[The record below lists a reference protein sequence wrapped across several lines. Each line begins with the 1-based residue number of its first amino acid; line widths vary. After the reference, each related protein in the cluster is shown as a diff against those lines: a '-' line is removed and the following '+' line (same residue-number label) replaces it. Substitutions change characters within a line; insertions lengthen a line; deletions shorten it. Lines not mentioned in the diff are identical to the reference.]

1 MIWYNINIKFTYADE
16 EYIGGRLISFDD
28 ELKFEAELVKTL
40 QANGWTDGVLNSP
53 TEEELINNWAQILFD
68 NNRQQDR
75 LNDYPLTR
83 TEMAQILEQISRLRT
98 PLKLNGFI
106 NGKTINIKRDN
117 PDDVEHFGKE
127 ISLKIY
133 DRKEIAA
140 RTK

>member
-1 MIWYNINIKFTYADE
+1 M
-16 EYIGGRLISFDD
+16 SFDD

-40 QANGWTDGVLNSP
+40 QDNGWKDGILNTP
-53 TEEELINNWAQILFD
+53 TEEELIKNWAEILFD
-68 NNRQQDR
+68 NNRQKER
-75 LNDYPLTR
+75 LNDYPLTD

-98 PLKLNGFI
+98 PLKLNGYI

-117 PDDVEHFGKE
+117 QDDIEHFGKE
-127 ISLKIY
+127 VSLKIY